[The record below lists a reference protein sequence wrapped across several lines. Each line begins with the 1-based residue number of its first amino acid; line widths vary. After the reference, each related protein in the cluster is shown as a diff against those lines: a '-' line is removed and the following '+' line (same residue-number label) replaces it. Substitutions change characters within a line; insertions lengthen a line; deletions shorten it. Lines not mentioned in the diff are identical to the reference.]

1 MAAPRWGPQSLL
13 NSLHLRGGALRRRR
27 QDLLP
32 PAAVSGEI
40 LADLLLQ
47 VTEYDCLLLEFV
59 FGQRPDDS
67 QKVSRR

>member
-1 MAAPRWGPQSLL
+1 MAAPRWGPQLL
-13 NSLHLRGGALRRRR
+13 LDSLHLPGGALRRHR

-32 PAAVSGEI
+32 PTAVSGAI

-67 QKVSRR
+67 QKVSRC